1 MIGPMFEKNANFKEL
16 IKYADIAL
24 NNSQLNPFEL
34 SSVINRLNTAVSY
47 RKTFNNKT
55 YVNKPKRIYKSVNK
69 KPAISKSKPVQAVNI
84 QINSNTKPQEI
95 KSESLSAKS
104 KNQSSGKN
112 IKPKSNKSGS
122 QSATSPP
129 SGKVNS
135 VNRTHGVINSL
146 GSLQIQIDAA
156 QADLANST
164 SLEGRINAESRLRD
178 LMFQRNKLLEDLE
191 LAKLAELNS
200 NNLDKTKTPRPKKR

>member
-1 MIGPMFEKNANFKEL
+1 
-16 IKYADIAL
+16 
-24 NNSQLNPFEL
+24 
-34 SSVINRLNTAVSY
+34 
-47 RKTFNNKT
+47 
-55 YVNKPKRIYKSVNK
+55 
-69 KPAISKSKPVQAVNI
+69 
-84 QINSNTKPQEI
+84 
-95 KSESLSAKS
+95 
-104 KNQSSGKN
+104 
-112 IKPKSNKSGS
+112 
-122 QSATSPP
+122 
-129 SGKVNS
+129 